1 MEAIGDDRHL
11 VHGEDPDSKEVVP
24 DRCREAAEEE
34 TLEECVL
41 HTVGRLERPHILKEV

>member
-11 VHGEDPDSKEVVP
+11 IHGEDPDSKEVVP

-34 TLEECVL
+34 TLEERVL
-41 HTVGRLERPHILKEV
+41 HTVGWLQRPHIL